1 MYIAKV
7 KVSQHSCSL
16 AYVTRKGNFSMQIL
30 EYILLNDL
38 DAAFLCRI
46 DKINGNVRECFKTIE
61 KHKST
66 KFLQIF
72 EKTPVN
78 IDFIAVIRDTAGIK
92 AFEESYC
99 FVKPPIKVRN
109 GNKYYTVFAPDIKH
123 LKMAYE
129 KLRKVGNWSVTEVKP
144 LTSEKSVL
152 TNSQQRVL
160 KAAYDMGYFSTK
172 RKVNLDEIADAVG
185 ISKSMAHKHVKD
197 AIARI
202 VSDYI
207 ENYER
212 IPEDL
217 FE

>member
-1 MYIAKV
+1 
-7 KVSQHSCSL
+7 
-16 AYVTRKGNFSMQIL
+16 MQIL
-30 EYILLNDL
+30 EYILLNDS

-46 DKINGNVRECFKTIE
+46 DKINGNIRDCFRAIE
-61 KHKST
+61 KHKAT
-66 KFLQIF
+66 RFLQIF
-72 EKTPVN
+72 EKTPAN

-123 LKMAYE
+123 LKTAYE
-129 KLRKVGNWSVTEVKP
+129 KLKKVGNWSVTEVKP

-152 TNSQQRVL
+152 TESQQRIL

-172 RKVNLDEIADAVG
+172 RKATIGKIADAVG
-185 ISKSMAHKHVKD
+185 ISKSMAHKHIKD
-197 AIARI
+197 AVSRI

-212 IPEDL
+212 VPEDL